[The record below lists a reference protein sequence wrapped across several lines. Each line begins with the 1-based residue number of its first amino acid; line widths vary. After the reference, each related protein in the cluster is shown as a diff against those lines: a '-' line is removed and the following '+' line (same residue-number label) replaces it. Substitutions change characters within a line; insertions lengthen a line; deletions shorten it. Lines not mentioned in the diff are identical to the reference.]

1 MNEKLTNIF
10 LLDWSAILVVE
21 EAEED
26 KSPCHRRGLKS
37 RISGFVE

>member
-1 MNEKLTNIF
+1 MKF
-10 LLDWSAILVVE
+10 FFSDWSAILLVE

-26 KSPCHRRGLKS
+26 KSLCHRRGLKS